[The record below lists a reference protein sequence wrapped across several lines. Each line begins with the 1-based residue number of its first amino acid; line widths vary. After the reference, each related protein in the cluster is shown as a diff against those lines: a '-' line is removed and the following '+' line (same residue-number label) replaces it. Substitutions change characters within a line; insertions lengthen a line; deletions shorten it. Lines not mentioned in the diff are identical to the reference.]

1 MAILLSR
8 RSRRAPANMPK
19 SLRTQTQVL
28 STRQPGELVLE
39 RPACQGCG
47 QLASIHCDLAIHQE
61 ILDARC
67 KNRRIFIRSA
77 VDKGFRIKDQD
88 IRKIA
93 LLQQASVLELQSLG
107 GRGSAGAGGCS
118 ERAHVFLEA

>member
-19 SLRTQTQVL
+19 SLRTQSQVL

-93 LLQQASVLELQSLG
+93 FLKQPSVLEPQSPG
-107 GRGSAGAGGCS
+107 GQRSPEPAAASSDSTCFS
-118 ERAHVFLEA
+118 